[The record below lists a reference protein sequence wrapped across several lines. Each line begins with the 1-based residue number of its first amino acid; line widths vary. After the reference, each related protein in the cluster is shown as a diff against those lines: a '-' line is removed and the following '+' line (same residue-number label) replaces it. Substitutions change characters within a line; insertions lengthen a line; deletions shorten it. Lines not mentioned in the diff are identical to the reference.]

1 MKTISVELPDR
12 AAEEID
18 QLVRAGWFA
27 SESEAIR
34 AAVLDFVR
42 RNRVELLERF
52 QRDDIAW
59 ALTQKAPEA

>member
-12 AAEEID
+12 AAEGID

-27 SESEAIR
+27 SESEAVR

-52 QRDDIAW
+52 QREDIAW
-59 ALTQKAPEA
+59 ALGQKASEG

>member
-12 AAEEID
+12 AAEETGA
-18 QLVRAGWFA
+18 LVRAGWFA

-42 RNRVELLERF
+42 RNRIELLERF
-52 QRDDIAW
+52 QREDIAW
-59 ALTQKAPEA
+59 ALEQKAPEA

>member
-12 AAEEID
+12 AAAEID
-18 QLVRAGWFA
+18 QLVQAGWFA
-27 SESEAIR
+27 SESEAVR

-59 ALTQKAPEA
+59 AVISTRLL

>member
-27 SESEAIR
+27 SESEAVR

-52 QRDDIAW
+52 QREDIVW
-59 ALTQKAPEA
+59 ALGQKASDG

>member
-12 AAEEID
+12 AAAELD

-27 SESEAIR
+27 SESEAVR

-52 QRDDIAW
+52 QREDIAW
-59 ALTQKAPEA
+59 ALEQKASDG

>member
-27 SESEAIR
+27 SESEAVR

-42 RNRVELLERF
+42 RNRLELLERF
-52 QRDDIAW
+52 QREDIAW
-59 ALTQKAPEA
+59 ALEQKAPQE